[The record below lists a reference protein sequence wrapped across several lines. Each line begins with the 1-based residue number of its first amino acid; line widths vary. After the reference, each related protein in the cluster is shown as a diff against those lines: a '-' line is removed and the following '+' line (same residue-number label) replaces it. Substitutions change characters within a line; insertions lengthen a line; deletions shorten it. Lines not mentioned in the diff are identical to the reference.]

1 MVTASVEIDRAAL
14 ARLEAVLA
22 KVERETPQRLATET
36 RRAAIYVCQALK
48 KRTRKAPKRIRRN
61 EWEAEPSP
69 NPPRYVHSNSAGRP
83 LLRRWALT
91 RKRGTPDAYTRDHYV
106 YTKARPGR
114 GGRMVGK
121 SAAGERR
128 ELLARHGGIS
138 RPGLAKLSWGW
149 IAKRIYNAAAEGDLS
164 FRRGKIRRDPRRAVS
179 GKFARAPR
187 GAMAELVNALDYI
200 AAACPSAAVSE
211 AVEAAA
217 KRLEHNIDKHI
228 ERTTK

>member
-22 KVERETPQRLATET
+22 KVERETPKRLATET
-36 RRAAIYVCQALK
+36 RRAALYVCQALK

-69 NPPRYVHSNSAGRP
+69 RPPRYVHSNSAGRA

-106 YTKARPGR
+106 YTKARRGR

-121 SAAGERR
+121 SVAGELR
-128 ELLARHGGIS
+128 ELLKHHGGIS

-149 IAKRIYNAAAEGDLS
+149 IAKRIYNAAEGDLS
-164 FRRGKIRRDPRRAVS
+164 FKRGKVRRDPRRAVS
-179 GKFARAPR
+179 GKFARDPR

-200 AAACPSAAVSE
+200 ADACPAAAVSE

-228 ERTTK
+228 ERTAK

>member
-1 MVTASVEIDRAAL
+1 MVKTAVEIDRAAL

-22 KVERETPQRLATET
+22 KVGRETPRRLATET
-36 RRAAIYVCQALK
+36 RRAALYVCQALK

-69 NPPRYVHSNSAGRP
+69 RPPRYVHSNSAGRA
-83 LLRRWALT
+83 LLRRWSLT
-91 RKRGTPDAYTRDHYV
+91 RKRGTPAAYTRDHFV
-106 YTKARPGR
+106 YTKARRGR

-121 SAAGERR
+121 SVAGELR
-128 ELLARHGGIS
+128 ELIARHGGIS

-149 IAKRIYNAAAEGDLS
+149 IAKRIYNASAEGDLS
-164 FRRGKIRRDPRRAVS
+164 FKRGKIRRDPRRAVS
-179 GKFARAPR
+179 GKFARDPR

-200 AAACPSAAVSE
+200 AAACPAAAVSE

-217 KRLEHNIDKHI
+217 KRLEHNIEKHI